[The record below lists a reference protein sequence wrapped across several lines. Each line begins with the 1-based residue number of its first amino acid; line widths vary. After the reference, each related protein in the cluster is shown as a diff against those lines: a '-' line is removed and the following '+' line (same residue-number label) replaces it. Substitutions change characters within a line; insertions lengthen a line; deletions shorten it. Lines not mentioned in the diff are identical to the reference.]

1 MRLFVGLSRT
11 DYEEVLRAVGAL
23 IDERCWTNVTL
34 LEVDEGII
42 VQATDKQDQR
52 EAKPRLETYLLTDS
66 DLERVMREATL
77 RRRKRAGATTAQPVA
92 PAFTPDL
99 DDMTT
104 LDEPDQRPAAA
115 RLAHSPGIT
124 PPPTHEPVLPN
135 DDRVTATASEA
146 DQDEAPLGPLPDD
159 ISFSPFAPAPMKLA
173 PTPSDTTLN
182 ADAARA
188 AVVMAHIV
196 AARLR
201 SGVAMTVDDPDLLSL
216 LDQVRALDETGIGNG

>member
-23 IDERCWTNVTL
+23 IDERGWTNVTL

-42 VQATDKQDQR
+42 VQAADKQSQR

-66 DLERVMREATL
+66 DLERVMREATM
-77 RRRKRAGATTAQPVA
+77 RRRKRAGSTVAQPATPVA
-92 PAFTPDL
+92 APDHDDLEALNAADQPAPS
-99 DDMTT
+99 
-104 LDEPDQRPAAA
+104 A
-115 RLAHSPGIT
+115 RSLSSGGSL
-124 PPPTHEPVLPN
+124 PPVREPVLPN
-135 DDRVTATASEA
+135 HDRATIAA
-146 DQDEAPLGPLPDD
+146 FQAPDEIPLAPLPDD
-159 ISFSPFAPAPMKLA
+159 ISSSPFSPAPMKLA
-173 PTPSDTTLN
+173 SGPANTNLN

-201 SGVAMTVDDPDLLSL
+201 SGVPMTGDDPDLLSL
-216 LDQVRALDETGIGNG
+216 LDQVRALDETGIGQG

>member
-23 IDERCWTNVTL
+23 IDERGWTNVSL

-42 VQATDKQDQR
+42 VQAADKQSQR

-66 DLERVMREATL
+66 DLERVMREATM
-77 RRRKRAGATTAQPVA
+77 RRRKRAGSAIAQPA
-92 PAFTPDL
+92 TPAFTPDQ
-99 DDMTT
+99 DDMTA
-104 LDEPDQRPAAA
+104 LDAADQPAPPA
-115 RLAHSPGIT
+115 RSLSPNVSLH
-124 PPPTHEPVLPN
+124 PAREPVLPN
-135 DDRVTATASEA
+135 HDRAAGTASQA
-146 DQDEAPLGPLPDD
+146 PDEISLAPLPDD
-159 ISFSPFAPAPMKLA
+159 ISSSPFSPAPMKIA
-173 PTPSDTTLN
+173 SGPADTNFN

-201 SGVAMTVDDPDLLSL
+201 SGVPMTGDDPDLLSL
-216 LDQVRALDETGIGNG
+216 LDQVRALDETGIGQG

>member
-23 IDERCWTNVTL
+23 IDERGWTNVTL

-42 VQATDKQDQR
+42 VQAADKQSQR

-66 DLERVMREATL
+66 DLERVMREATM
-77 RRRKRAGATTAQPVA
+77 RRRKRAGSAVAQPATPVVA
-92 PAFTPDL
+92 PDHGDL
-99 DDMTT
+99 AA
-104 LDEPDQRPAAA
+104 LNADQSAPAA
-115 RLAHSPGIT
+115 RSLSPGGSLH
-124 PPPTHEPVLPN
+124 PVREPVLPN
-135 DDRVTATASEA
+135 HDRATVAGFQA
-146 DQDEAPLGPLPDD
+146 PDEIPLAPLPDD
-159 ISFSPFAPAPMKLA
+159 ISSSPFSPAPMKLA
-173 PTPSDTTLN
+173 SGPANTNLN

-201 SGVAMTVDDPDLLSL
+201 SGVPMTGDDPDLLSL
-216 LDQVRALDETGIGNG
+216 LDQVRALDETGIGQS

>member
-23 IDERCWTNVTL
+23 IDERGWTNVTL

-42 VQATDKQDQR
+42 VQAADKQSQR
-52 EAKPRLETYLLTDS
+52 EAKPHLETYLLTDS

-77 RRRKRAGATTAQPVA
+77 RRRKRADSAVAQPITPAATPDKGDMAALDAADQSA
-92 PAFTPDL
+92 PA
-99 DDMTT
+99 
-104 LDEPDQRPAAA
+104 A
-115 RLAHSPGIT
+115 RSLSPSVSL
-124 PPPTHEPVLPN
+124 PPVHEPVLPN
-135 DDRVTATASEA
+135 HDRAAVAESQAPAE
-146 DQDEAPLGPLPDD
+146 DEIQLAPLPDD
-159 ISFSPFAPAPMKLA
+159 ISSSPFSPAPMKIA
-173 PTPSDTTLN
+173 SGQSHGNLN

-201 SGVAMTVDDPDLLSL
+201 SGVPMTGDDPDLLSL
-216 LDQVRALDETGIGNG
+216 LDQVRALDETGIGQG